1 MTEGFAGVV
10 LTGGSSRRMG
20 RDKALITV
28 SGSQPLAGLV
38 RDALVFSGASD
49 VFSVGG
55 DAKALATLGVR
66 SVPDRFPGEGPLGGI
81 ITALEQSASN
91 LVVVLA
97 CDTPDITAD
106 VPGALVREI
115 TAHPSADVAVV
126 TIDGRRHP
134 LNAVW
139 RRDRCLAVL
148 EDLFAQGERAPRMAL
163 SALNVHDVTDIDPG
177 LVDDVDSP
185 EDLDRY
191 SQATDCSH

>member
-1 MTEGFAGVV
+1 
-10 LTGGSSRRMG
+10 
-20 RDKALITV
+20 
-28 SGSQPLAGLV
+28 
-38 RDALVFSGASD
+38 
-49 VFSVGG
+49 
-55 DAKALATLGVR
+55 
-66 SVPDRFPGEGPLGGI
+66 
-81 ITALEQSASN
+81 
-91 LVVVLA
+91 
-97 CDTPDITAD
+97 
-106 VPGALVREI
+106 VREI

>member
-1 MTEGFAGVV
+1 MNEAFAGVV

-28 SGSQPLAGLV
+28 SGSRPLAGLV
-38 RDALVFSGASD
+38 RDALVLSGATD

-55 DAKALATLGVR
+55 DAEALNSLGVR

-81 ITALEQSASN
+81 ITALNESAED

-97 CDTPDITAD
+97 CDTPEITAD
-106 VPGALVREI
+106 VPDALVRAI
-115 TAHPSADVAVV
+115 AADPSADVAVI
-126 TIDGRRHP
+126 TIEGRRHP

-148 EDLFAQGERAPRMAL
+148 EDLFVQGERAPRVAL
-163 SALNVHDVTDIDPG
+163 SALNVLDVTDIDPG

-191 SQATDCSH
+191 SEATEGSH